1 VAKVGT
7 TRFRGDQGEA
17 LVASWLE
24 RQGFCI
30 VARNVRLGPLEI
42 DIVARE
48 GPVVA
53 LVEVR
58 TRGPTALTSG
68 LSSVGKAKQARLRR
82 AGERLWNRRFKR
94 DPTCTRLRYDLAA
107 VSWTPGGVTLEY
119 VRGAFY

>member
-17 LVASWLE
+17 LVAHWLAL
-24 RQGFCI
+24 QGFCI
-30 VARNVRLGPLEI
+30 LARNVRLGPLEV

-48 GPVVA
+48 GSVVA

-68 LSSVGKAKQARLRR
+68 LSSVGKAKQACLRR

-94 DPTCTRLRYDLAA
+94 DPSYTRLRYDLAA
-107 VSWTPGGVTLEY
+107 VSWTPDGVTLEY

>member
-1 VAKVGT
+1 VAKAGT

-17 LVASWLE
+17 LVARWLE
-24 RQGFCI
+24 QQGFLI
-30 VARNVRLGPLEI
+30 LARNVRLGPLEV

-53 LVEVR
+53 LIEVR

-94 DPTCTRLRYDLAA
+94 DPSCARLRFDLAA
-107 VSWTPGGVTLEY
+107 VSWTPQGVTLEY